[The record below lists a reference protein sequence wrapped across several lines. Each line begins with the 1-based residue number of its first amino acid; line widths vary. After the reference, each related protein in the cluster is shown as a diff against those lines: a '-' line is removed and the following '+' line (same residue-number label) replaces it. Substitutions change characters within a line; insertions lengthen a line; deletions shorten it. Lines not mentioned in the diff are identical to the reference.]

1 MIGSAALVTTEKRMA
16 IVKTA
21 EAEKVMKRC
30 QIGTRNYNEANDL
43 HAECYGMIGAL
54 VQERDM
60 LRTGDTCARQC
71 EGTAY
76 RIEARQQK
84 HRADVLAATIR
95 ELRYVVT
102 HGAEPIGGASLL
114 SAGLAGKEDTK

>member
-1 MIGSAALVTTEKRMA
+1 MGTVTTEY
-16 IVKTA
+16 
-21 EAEKVMKRC
+21 AEKLMKRC

-43 HAECYGMIGAL
+43 HAACYETIGAL

-76 RIEARQQK
+76 RIELRRLQREMPDLSAVIAWLENGCDPK
-84 HRADVLAATIR
+84 EAAN
-95 ELRYVVT
+95 ELRIYQQRMRSNAKLT
-102 HGAEPIGGASLL
+102 GKAGTPDL
-114 SAGLAGKEDTK
+114 SD